1 MRTGEAP
8 PWNEWIV
15 PYYEQIRA
23 DWPVPADIELLDPYG
38 KDDIRHLRQQ
48 FYDTYYNDSEP
59 RQLWLGINPGRI
71 GAGRTGIPFSDAV
84 QLERYCG
91 LEAPGPQTEELSA
104 AFIFEVIQAAGG
116 PGSFFQRVFIDSV
129 SPMGYVRDG
138 VNCNYYDQ
146 KDLFKGLQPRL
157 EQHIEELVQRP
168 GPDEIVLLGKG
179 KNLKYFRQLY
189 NGDSRVI
196 ALPHPRWVMQY
207 RRKDKARWIERYLEV
222 LNRE

>member
-1 MRTGEAP
+1 MSTGDTT
-8 PWNEWIV
+8 PWNEWIL

-23 DWPVPADIELLDPYG
+23 DWSVPEDIEVLDPYG
-38 KDDIRHLRQQ
+38 EDDIRQVRQQ
-48 FYDTYYNDSEP
+48 FYDTYYNDSQP
-59 RQLWLGINPGRI
+59 RQLWLGINPGRL

-91 LEAPGPQTEELSA
+91 IEAPGPQTEELSA

-116 PGSFFQRVFIDSV
+116 AESFYQRVFIDSV
-129 SPMGYVRDG
+129 SPMGYVRAG

-146 KDLFKGLQPRL
+146 KDLFEGLRPRL
-157 EQHIEELVQRP
+157 ERHIGELVQRP
-168 GPDEIVLLGKG
+168 GPDEIILLGKG

-189 NGDSRVI
+189 SGHHRVI

-207 RRKDKARWIERYLEV
+207 RRKDKARWIDRYLEV
-222 LNRE
+222 LPGE

>member
-157 EQHIEELVQRP
+157 EQHIEELLQRP